1 MSTKSVLICLAVAAA
16 LFFGWKLTSS
26 SAYESA
32 EYTVLEKNDAFEIRE
47 YPDLMLAATNMN
59 ADRRREDGSFMRLF
73 RYISGD
79 NDNSQKVAMTTPV
92 FMESEADSND
102 GQMGFVLP
110 AEVASSR
117 VPEPNSER
125 VEIKKRT
132 GGLFAVIRFN
142 GRMNRQSVDSAEASL
157 REWIASKG
165 LVAADQFE
173 SAGYDPPW
181 TPGHFRR
188 NEVLIRLLPTAEAT
202 TQQSESAEI
211 DKSHGVVNLADE
223 SK

>member
-1 MSTKSVLICLAVAAA
+1 MSTKSVLICIAIAAA

-32 EYTVLEKNDAFEIRE
+32 EYTVLEKSDAYEIRE
-47 YPDLMLAATNMN
+47 YPDLMLAATNMK
-59 ADRRREDGSFMRLF
+59 ADRQREDGSFMRLF

-92 FMESEADSND
+92 FMESESNRTD

-125 VEIKKRT
+125 VEIKKRA

-142 GRMNRQSVDSAEASL
+142 GRMNRESVESAEASL

-165 LVAADQFE
+165 LVAAEQFE

-181 TPGHFRR
+181 TPGRFRR

-202 TQQSESAEI
+202 VQQSESVEI
-211 DKSHGVVNLADE
+211 DKTTELKLAE
-223 SK
+223 QTK